1 MVSATASLYSMIA
14 LSDCAR
20 DEMRGG
26 SGAASSQGVVE
37 RPGPGDSLAPASPSF
52 HSEYQISHY
61 KSREVLPYRTPRI
74 S

>member
-37 RPGPGDSLAPASPSF
+37 RPGPWKGDSLAPANPSF
-52 HSEYQISHY
+52 HSEYQISY
-61 KSREVLPYRTPRI
+61 FRSRDF
-74 S
+74 